1 MSCTQDG
8 AHILYE
14 HEHLLDPTV
23 KVGDKVTA
31 GQKIGVV
38 SDYNPHWKAKGL
50 GVIETGVFFSKKGS
64 NAPWH
69 ACLSSFLDPTKK
81 SAMLA
86 TLSSAFAAWEAEVG
100 DTTLY
105 EEAKM
110 SPVGC
115 YTTEEMTDSN
125 DRNIE
130 NNGG

>member
-1 MSCTQDG
+1 
-8 AHILYE
+8 
-14 HEHLLDPTV
+14 
-23 KVGDKVTA
+23 
-31 GQKIGVV
+31 
-38 SDYNPHWKAKGL
+38 
-50 GVIETGVFFSKKGS
+50 
-64 NAPWH
+64 
-69 ACLSSFLDPTKK
+69 
-81 SAMLA
+81 MLA